1 MEPALLHPRARQATV
16 CGMTGHCLNAPHAR
30 GATVRTLG
38 ILPEV
43 AVLAM
48 AHRPGVLAPSVEDWL
63 QASQGHQPLCERTVL
78 ELSRRIQRWQH
89 HPGGPDQ
96 APRAVTCRAL
106 RARDQLVRHNLRLI
120 VHTWGRHRH
129 HLPACDETTADALQE
144 GALNLVRAAEKFDP
158 AKGYRF
164 STYATFWVRRGFSEI
179 EQRCKRTIRFPAERA
194 ALVLKAQRLS
204 QQQEAAT
211 GQPATLAWL
220 ASQLQCDG
228 RPVSEQS
235 LAQLLE
241 LWQCTNTAAL
251 DEASGIDADG
261 AEVNHKLDQAALRL
275 AAEEQA
281 MQQPS
286 SADLRRAELTALL
299 EQLNEQQ
306 RQVISMRYLRRP
318 PLTAR
323 QQRLATGLSA
333 AALDAIEADA
343 LTQLRRAA
351 GVDQPHASQSPA
363 GGCRSRRHAPRP
375 ATAHKPWMV

>member
-1 MEPALLHPRARQATV
+1 
-16 CGMTGHCLNAPHAR
+16 
-30 GATVRTLG
+30 
-38 ILPEV
+38 
-43 AVLAM
+43 
-48 AHRPGVLAPSVEDWL
+48 VEDWL
-63 QASQGHQPLCERTVL
+63 QASHSHQPLCERTVL

-96 APRAVTCRAL
+96 APRALTRRAL

-164 STYATFWVRRGFSEI
+164 STYATFWVRRGFTEI

-194 ALVLKAQRLS
+194 ALVRKAQRLS
-204 QQQEAAT
+204 QQHEAAT
-211 GQPATLAWL
+211 GQPPTLAWV
-220 ASQLQCDG
+220 AAQLQVNG
-228 RPVSEQS
+228 RQVSEQN

-241 LWQCTNTAAL
+241 RWQLTHTAAL
-251 DEASGIDADG
+251 DEADGFDADG

-281 MQQPS
+281 LQQPGS
-286 SADLRRAELTALL
+286 GDLRRAELAVLL
-299 EQLNEQQ
+299 EGLSEQQ
-306 RQVISMRYLRRP
+306 RRVISVRYLRRP

-323 QQRLATGLSA
+323 QQRLATGLSDA
-333 AALDAIEADA
+333 ELDAIEADTLA
-343 LTQLRRAA
+343 QLRRAA
-351 GVDQPHASQSPA
+351 GVEQRHASQSGT
-363 GGCRSRRHAPRP
+363 GGGHSHRHTPR
-375 ATAHKPWMV
+375 HKPRAL